1 MSLDP
6 IKKLIRIALV
16 TSFLLITV
24 VACKGQSP
32 QRIRYG
38 KKIKHAQGQ
47 PLTFPDFTLVFMGI
61 TESPPSEVYPRSL
74 YSYDFMVS
82 YGSQTQMIS
91 WSSGTGDIGPALF
104 ELEGNSYAL
113 ELAMSDKLGSLK
125 ENELVLWRWDD

>member
-6 IKKLIRIALV
+6 TKKLIRIALV
-16 TSFLLITV
+16 TSLLLITV
-24 VACKGQSP
+24 VACKGQSS

-38 KKIKHAQGQ
+38 KKIKYAQGQ
-47 PLTFPDFTLVFMGI
+47 PLTFPDFTLEFMGI
-61 TESPPSEVYPRSL
+61 TESPPSEVYPRSM

-82 YGSQTQMIS
+82 QGSQTQMIS
-91 WSSGTGDIGPALF
+91 WSSGTGDNGPTLF
-104 ELEGNSYAL
+104 ELDGNRYAL